1 MAATSFGERLPMLD
15 AIFIVGEL
23 AFFAISIGYTI
34 ICDRL

>member
-1 MAATSFGERLPMLD
+1 MPATSWRRTSMLD